1 MYNPDNAVP
10 HWTTSTMR
18 RVAGEP
24 TLAGAAIRYANLGI
38 PVFPCVSGGKQ
49 PLTTNGFHAAT
60 SSARV
65 VHGWWQRTPDA
76 NIGLPTGATTG
87 VLVVDVDVH
96 AAGSGF
102 EAFERAGAT
111 GQAESWGWIVRTPSG
126 GLHAYYPTAGDQQP
140 CWQSPSSHIDFRG
153 DGGYVI
159 APPSR
164 IEVAGKLAAYEV
176 IAVANHT
183 PAPLDAARLRR
194 FLDSPRP
201 IPQPRGPQPQLGSRP
216 ERLADWVASLP
227 EGGRNGGLFWAAC
240 RVVEDGHPYEV
251 AMATVGAG
259 GRQAGLPEREVE
271 STIRSAYR
279 ITSRLS
285 PESRL
290 GPTRRS
296 EVIRL

>member
-1 MYNPDNAVP
+1 MFDPDNPIPAWSV
-10 HWTTSTMR
+10 STMQ
-18 RVAGEP
+18 RVAEEP
-24 TLAGAAIRYANLGI
+24 TLATAALRYSSLGI
-38 PVFPCVSGGKQ
+38 PVFPCVPGGKQ
-49 PLTTNGFHAAT
+49 PLTPNGFLGAT
-60 SSARV
+60 SVARV
-65 VHGWWQRTPDA
+65 VYGWWQRSPEA
-76 NIGLPTGATTG
+76 NIGLPTGRATG

-96 AAGSGF
+96 GSGSGYD
-102 EAFERAGAT
+102 AFETARRSGL
-111 GQAESWGWIVRTPSG
+111 AEGWAWLVRTPSG
-126 GLHAYYPTAGDQQP
+126 GLHAYYPTTSDPQS
-140 CWQSPSSHIDFRG
+140 CWQSPRSHIDFRG

-164 IEVAGKLAAYEV
+164 IEVAGKPTRYEV

-183 PAPLDAARLRR
+183 PAALDAARLRG
-194 FLDSPRP
+194 FLDPPRLLP
-201 IPQPRGPQPQLGSRP
+201 RPRGPQPTLGRRP

-296 EVIRL
+296 EVIGL